1 MLRARDGD
9 SAAFARLYERY
20 LPLATAY
27 AASFGGR
34 VTSAEDIAQEVF
46 MRLWDRR
53 RDYRGQAKVKTYIF
67 AYIHN
72 VCLEE
77 GRLRTKHK
85 TLSDLL
91 GQSSRRT
98 TVVPLAPEEQA
109 TCTETNERLGRALS
123 RLSETQRQALRLR
136 YIEGMSVQDAA
147 RSAGC
152 TLKCFESRLSR
163 GREELRCLFHIPD
176 ERQGDDQS
184 VYSPRR
190 SDNNRNRMQDTP
202 DFCH

>member
-1 MLRARDGD
+1 MRRARDGD
-9 SAAFARLYERY
+9 SAAFARLYEKY

-46 MRLWDRR
+46 LRLWDRR
-53 RDYRGQAKVKTYIF
+53 RDYRGQAKVNTYIF

-85 TLSDLL
+85 TLSDPLCR
-91 GQSSRRT
+91 SSRRT

-109 TCTETNERLGRALS
+109 IRIETNERLGRALS
-123 RLSETQRQALRLR
+123 GLSETQRQALRLR
-136 YIEGMSVQDAA
+136 YTEGMSVQDAA

-163 GREELRCLFHIPD
+163 AREALRCLCHIPD
-176 ERQGDDQS
+176 ERQGDEQS
-184 VYSPRR
+184 AY
-190 SDNNRNRMQDTP
+190 
-202 DFCH
+202 